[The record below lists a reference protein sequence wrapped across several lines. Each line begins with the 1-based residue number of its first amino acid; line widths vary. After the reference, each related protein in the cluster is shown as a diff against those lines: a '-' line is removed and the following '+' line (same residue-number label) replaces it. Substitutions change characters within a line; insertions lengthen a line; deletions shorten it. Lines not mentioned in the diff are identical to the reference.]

1 MLGGKGRSSEPATT
15 SRSGLTST
23 RPDSKRNVPSAR
35 RVAGRAAT
43 ASLGSFL
50 EKFTP
55 RRSDSAWLP
64 VSRMMYQAGFSP
76 DAVFTAPLYSG
87 SVMFPLGYRQ
97 GRSHSSVDRAVCRTC
112 LTSEIAPVLPALDPL
127 AGRAGGNG
135 EVRHPFTLS

>member
-15 SRSGLTST
+15 CRSGLKST

-55 RRSDSAWLP
+55 RRSDSDWLP
-64 VSRMMYQAGFSP
+64 VSRMKYQAGFSP

-87 SVMFPLGYRQ
+87 SVIVPWGEPP
-97 GRSHSSVDRAVCRTC
+97 GGT
-112 LTSEIAPVLPALDPL
+112 LTSVKI
-127 AGRAGGNG
+127 G
-135 EVRHPFTLS
+135 